1 MPDLSRCC
9 CCSCC
14 CSVWWWWWWVG
25 TKGHDDSPLQTPP
38 MVKIRPA
45 HQTVALAHHLF
56 FPFLVYFKIF
66 FLTWFHS
73 DFYDNFSVF
82 DFVVFFFSDATKL
95 PVFIILFSRTCSKP
109 PREVESSF
117 SSIRWKFIF
126 FFWGWKRG
134 HCFLD
139 GRPLGIKKFFFSFW
153 PCRNII
159 RVSSPPLALHPA
171 TTAVANEK
179 CFFLFII
186 PGQKKNAI

>member
-1 MPDLSRCC
+1 MKERQSQLLDWCFQMGRKKNSCVEGKTLFFFSLYSTIVISIMTSVSMPDLSRCC

-82 DFVVFFFSDATKL
+82 DFVVFFFLTRQSCQFL
-95 PVFIILFSRTCSKP
+95 LFYFLGR
-109 PREVESSF
+109 VQNH
-117 SSIRWKFIF
+117 
-126 FFWGWKRG
+126 RG
-134 HCFLD
+134 RSNHLFLLLD
-139 GRPLGIKKFFFSFW
+139 ENLYFFSGGGRGGTVF
-153 PCRNII
+153 
-159 RVSSPPLALHPA
+159 STGGL
-171 TTAVANEK
+171 
-179 CFFLFII
+179 
-186 PGQKKNAI
+186 